1 MVYFPDREL
10 SSTPSEVGLDY
21 EDVYLTTSD
30 GVRIHAWHIPG
41 RSDTTLLWLHGN
53 AGNISNRVDNIA
65 VLHRRT
71 GLGVLI
77 VDYRG
82 YGLSEGRPSESGL
95 YSDAEAAFEY
105 LVTDLRLD
113 PREDI
118 VLFGRSLGAGV
129 AAELAARHAVRCVIL
144 ESGFTS
150 VRAMAKAV
158 YPSWMV
164 SLTTPLLDARFDTLS
179 KMDRITS
186 PLMIVHGDRDEIVP
200 LGMAEEIYSAAPGPK
215 RLHVVRGATHND
227 TFIVGGTD
235 YLEALRDFIADP

>member
-82 YGLSEGRPSESGL
+82 YGQSEGRPSESGL
-95 YSDAEAAFEY
+95 YSDAEAAFGY

-179 KMDRITS
+179 KVGRITS

-235 YLEALRDFIADP
+235 YFEALRDFIADP